1 MTIKHKSRGGSR
13 RRINYKGG
21 QPNQFNPGAPY
32 SGADGS
38 GMGPNIMALGAS
50 GGSRYRRKGGS
61 MRLKGGRRLKGGQPN
76 QFNSGAPYSGAD
88 GSGMGPN
95 IMALGASGGS
105 RRRRKGGRRA
115 KGGGMEGAVPIGL
128 LGIQSWF
135 KGMFDS
141 KKEKD

>member
-1 MTIKHKSRGGSR
+1 
-13 RRINYKGG
+13 
-21 QPNQFNPGAPY
+21 
-32 SGADGS
+32 
-38 GMGPNIMALGAS
+38 MGPNIMALGAS
-50 GGSRYRRKGGS
+50 GGSRRRKGS
-61 MRLKGGRRLKGGQPN
+61 RRMYRGGQPN
-76 QFNSGAPYSGAD
+76 QYNLGAPYSGAD

-115 KGGGMEGAVPIGL
+115 KGGGMEGVVPVGL